1 MRTRL
6 QSPIRKSVSKY
17 VKCGLSQT
25 QIKSS
30 LVQDHPNAPI
40 TETKLINLVSYERR
54 KDRPEIFSVFVLQN
68 WCNEH
73 NEGITSSQQT
83 VFPHS
88 RRMMCWFHMIQKC
101 RLHRNLVT
109 KEQYEGAAFGKPSTK
124 NGCESMNA
132 IIKQKYTLRNKL
144 QLSAFLPKMEQMLT
158 DWSEASI
165 SSPFAAATSISPDTE
180 LYAYK
185 WSVSINRFDIFHWF
199 NTFYVVP
206 SSGLGIVF
214 NLYQVTDKTRCE
226 PLGKR
231 KGKGR
236 CN

>member
-1 MRTRL
+1 YHKFSTD
-6 QSPIRKSVSKY
+6 SVS
-17 VKCGLSQT
+17 T
-25 QIKSS
+25 QSS
-30 LVQDHPNAPI
+30 YDVLVPHDPKMPI
-40 TETKLINLVSYERR
+40 TSQFSHKRTVDDVFNRGIDLLIQKWSATPATKKFSDYFVDQWITKLPY
-54 KDRPEIFSVFVLQN
+54 
-68 WCNEH
+68 W
-73 NEGITSSQQT
+73 
-83 VFPHS
+83 
-88 RRMMCWFHMIQKC
+88 
-101 RLHRNLVT
+101 
-109 KEQYEGAAFGKPSTK
+109 YEGAAFGKPSTN

-185 WSVSINRFDIFHWF
+185 WSVSINRSDIFHWF

-231 KGKGR
+231 K
-236 CN
+236 